1 VCHNNDISV
10 HKNVFSNSQPPAT
23 SNLTPF
29 RITQSGGLFAALLGL
44 LALVGWALDLPVL
57 STFGYAFI
65 PMAPSTAI
73 LFLIF
78 GSALYFG
85 NLIIRNRRNRLLAT
99 VVIVLGTLAATLL
112 YSTSVRG
119 IFHATES
126 LGMHLDV
133 MVPGTPIGHMSP
145 ITAALFFFVGLAL
158 LLLVVNPNKGVK
170 RSVAGLVLSLPV
182 FLAASF
188 LLLAYQ
194 LGAPAFY
201 NSTTIPP
208 ALPTA
213 LGFFGLSASL
223 LAWYAKT
230 IWFSKLHLAS
240 LEIRPVISLAM
251 LFLLLA
257 SGIILIGHHNH
268 RGYARQFRQEAE
280 EMLQAIGTFKTSE
293 IVHWKKERLDDANIL
308 FRNPYLSRLARNH
321 LNDPEN
327 PGTLAEMG
335 EMLRFMYA
343 SQNYD
348 LFGLYDMAGNKLMTY
363 PEEKG
368 LVSDRVL
375 EKIPAMVATREPGF
389 LDFYYNDS
397 LDNIFLAVVVP
408 VFDPELPESVIA
420 TMVLR
425 IDPEH
430 YLYPLI
436 SGWPGS
442 SETAET
448 LLVRQEGNEVVYLNE
463 LRFADNTALNLRF
476 QIDQHIDRPAV
487 MAAGGQEGIVEGLD
501 YRGVPVFASLHKVP
515 DSDWFLVAR
524 MDSKEVYMALG
535 QHLKTSILS
544 ILLLIGL
551 TGVGVFLGWRQQQ
564 LRFLEEKM
572 LATEAS
578 DRLKTAFMNNISHE
592 LRTPLNSILGFGQ
605 VMMQPGLSD
614 DNKKEFLAMV
624 QNSSDRLLAT
634 VNNYMDMSLL
644 ASGNLEFHP
653 KPYGVKAMLS
663 DLYQEFQ
670 PRCIAKGLE
679 LELLSEKSEKV
690 IQTSDAELVK
700 KVMALLLDNAL
711 KFTQKGNIAFGYR
724 KDGNEAIEYFV
735 QDTGVGISRDSL
747 QHLYKPYWQEE
758 DGSTSHYEGSG
769 LGLPIARGIIDRM
782 GGTITVETEKGKGS
796 SFYVRIPGPVVAEEV
811 SKPASVPHGAAMN
824 GKKPLVLIA
833 EDDENNAQ
841 YYAFALE
848 KVACELVFAVN
859 GREAVEV
866 VKSRPDVSLVLMDL
880 KMPLMNGF
888 DATRE
893 IKSLYPNLPVV
904 ATTAYA
910 MTHDEK
916 RAREAG
922 CDDYLSKP
930 IRPAMLNDTLVKYG
944 VITRNGHRLALR

>member
-1 VCHNNDISV
+1 MIKLNQTI
-10 HKNVFSNSQPPAT
+10 AT
-23 SNLTPF
+23 SDLNFF
-29 RITQSGGLFAALLGL
+29 RITQSGGLFAASLGF
-44 LALVGWALDLPVL
+44 LAIVGWAFDFPGL
-57 STFGYAFI
+57 SSFGYAFI
-65 PMAPSTAI
+65 PMAPSTAV

-85 NLIIRNRRNRLLAT
+85 NHIIRNRRNRLLAT
-99 VVIVLGTLAATLL
+99 VVIALMTMVAAFL

-119 IFHATES
+119 IFHPAES
-126 LGMHLDV
+126 LGMHLEV
-133 MVPGTPIGHMSP
+133 MLPGTPVGHMSP

-158 LLLVVNPNKGVK
+158 LLLVINPLKGKK
-170 RSVAGLVLSLPV
+170 RSLAGLFLSLPV

-188 LLLAYQ
+188 LLLAYL

-208 ALPTA
+208 ALPTS

-230 IWFSKLHLAS
+230 IWFSKLQRAS
-240 LEIRPVISLAM
+240 LAARPVISLAV

-257 SGIILIGHHNH
+257 SGIILVGHHNH
-268 RGYARQFRQEAE
+268 RGYAAQFRHEAE

-293 IVHWKKERLDDANIL
+293 MVHWKKERLDDANLL
-308 FRNPYLSRLARNH
+308 FRNPHLSRLTSRY
-321 LNDPEN
+321 LNDPGN
-327 PGTLAEMG
+327 PAVIAELG

-348 LFGLYDMAGNKLMTY
+348 LFGLYDMAGGQLMTY
-363 PEEKG
+363 PGEKG
-368 LVSDRVL
+368 LVSDKVL
-375 EKIPAMVATREPGF
+375 EKTPDIAATKEPGF
-389 LDFYYNDS
+389 LDFYYNEH
-397 LDNIFLAVVVP
+397 LDKIFLAIVVP
-408 VFDPELPESVIA
+408 VFDPDMPEEVIA
-420 TMVLR
+420 SMVLR
-425 IDPEH
+425 IDPNH

-436 SGWPGS
+436 ADWPGS

-463 LRFADNTALNLRF
+463 LRFADNTSLNLRF
-476 QIDQHIDRPAV
+476 EITADLDRPAV
-487 MAAGGQEGIVEGLD
+487 MAARGQVGIVEGLD

-515 DSDWFLVAR
+515 DSNWFLVAR
-524 MDSKEVYMALG
+524 MDSEEVYMALG
-535 QHLKTSILS
+535 QHLRNSILS

-564 LRFLEEKM
+564 LRFLKEKM
-572 LATEAS
+572 QATEAS

-614 DNKKEFLAMV
+614 KQKKEFLAMV
-624 QNSSDRLLAT
+624 QSSSDRLLNT
-634 VNNYMDMSLL
+634 VNNYMDMSLVT
-644 ASGNLEFHP
+644 SGNLEFHP
-653 KPYGVKAMLS
+653 KPHGIKVLLNE
-663 DLYQEFQ
+663 LYQDFQ

-679 LELLSEKSEKV
+679 FGLLSEGSENV
-690 IQTSDAELVK
+690 IQNTDGELVK
-700 KVMALLLDNAL
+700 KVIALLLDNAL
-711 KFTQKGNIAFGYR
+711 KFTHKGNIRFGCR
-724 KDGNEAIEYFV
+724 KDGDAAIEYFV
-735 QDTGVGISRDSL
+735 QDTGVGISRENI
-747 QHLYKPYWQEE
+747 QHLYQPYWQEE
-758 DGSTSHYEGSG
+758 ESPTSFYEGSG
-769 LGLPIARGIIDRM
+769 LGLPIARGIIDKL

-796 SFYVRIPGPVVAEEV
+796 SFFVRIPGPVVTEEV
-811 SKPASVPHGAAMN
+811 SKPASSPYGAAMN
-824 GKKPLVLIA
+824 GKKPIVLIA

-848 KVACELVFAVN
+848 KAACELVFAVN
-859 GREAVEV
+859 GREAVDV
-866 VKSRPDVSLVLMDL
+866 VRSRSDVSLVLMDL
-880 KMPLMNGF
+880 KMPVMNGF

-893 IKSLYPNLPVV
+893 IKSMYPGLPVV

-930 IRPAMLNDTLVKYG
+930 IRPATLNDTLVKYG
-944 VITRNGHRLALR
+944 VITRNGRKPN